1 MRIKNF
7 WNKKIQK
14 KKNQK
19 EHCVKKPHAISFLN
33 NLCHSMKQ
41 AQEVKLSGKCRS
53 KISLHYISIS
63 LLLNTLH
70 HKTKLILK

>member
-7 WNKKIQK
+7 WNKKIP

-19 EHCVKKPHAISFLN
+19 EHFVKKPHAISFLN

-41 AQEVKLSGKCRS
+41 AQEVTFSGKMQ
-53 KISLHYISIS
+53 KQNQLTLYLNFSIVKYVTS
-63 LLLNTLH
+63 QN
-70 HKTKLILK
+70 